1 MNRVDV
7 KEALEYGSKKTGGTA
22 ALFAEGRNL
31 KKWEEIRT
39 SPYYKDILS
48 EILESGKK
56 FFKSPIRVL
65 PFSLYKIFEQS
76 GSRKEYEKE
85 YFERRGRLNTFAVLS
100 LVYGKKE
107 YIDAL
112 EDILWAICDEYTW
125 SLPAH
130 LGGNSL
136 SVIEDVN
143 VRAKIDGKVKPSV
156 REHEQTVDLFSAETG
171 FALAEILSLVEEKL
185 SPLVVYR
192 VRNEIRKRILEPYCE
207 MNTPFWWESCTNNWA
222 AVCAGSVGV
231 AAMYLIEDDA
241 VLAPIITR
249 LMGTMECFQ
258 SGYEADGAC
267 TEGLGYWNYGFGFFT
282 AFASLLRQRTGSRID
297 LFNSEKVW
305 QIALFQQ
312 KCFLSENKI
321 ISFSDGS
328 VDTTYRKGLTH
339 YLKSLYEEVEIPDE
353 KYAAGFHADHCYRWS
368 HTIRDLVWS
377 NSSYPSGSFGEATY
391 YLEDSQWFIA
401 RKVLGDHVICF
412 AAKGGHNNEPHNHN
426 DVGNFL
432 FHVDGETLLT
442 DTGAG
447 EYTKQYFGQER
458 YTYFCNSSKGHSVP
472 IIEGRYQAVGAEYR
486 AKILGVKT
494 SKECDVLTMD
504 IAKAYDSENLKSL
517 VRSFAFDKT
526 GDTLLR
532 ITDTF
537 SFASAPSSVTERF
550 ISFHKPEITGKGK
563 VSLQGKR
570 SGVDILFDEAL
581 LECRIGQE
589 VFMNHRAV
597 PVDIY
602 TIDLVF
608 RQTAPSISAEIVFT
622 VNCEK

>member
-1 MNRVDV
+1 MNMVDV
-7 KEALEYGSKKTGGTA
+7 KEALEYGSKNTGGAA
-22 ALFAEGRNL
+22 ALFTEGRNPE
-31 KKWEEIRT
+31 KWEEIRN
-39 SPYYKDILS
+39 SPYYKDILN
-48 EILESGKK
+48 EILESGEK
-56 FFKSPIRVL
+56 FLKSPIRTL
-65 PFSLYKIFEQS
+65 PFSLYKIFEQT

-100 LVYGKKE
+100 LVYGRKE
-107 YIDAL
+107 YIGAL
-112 EDILWAICDEYTW
+112 EDVLWAICDEYTW

-130 LGGNSL
+130 LGGHSL
-136 SVIEDVN
+136 SIIEDVN
-143 VRAKIDGKVKPSV
+143 ARAKTDGKVKPSIW
-156 REHEQTVDLFSAETG
+156 EHSQTVDLFAAETG
-171 FALAEILSLVEEKL
+171 FALAEILSLLEGKL

-192 VRNEIRKRILEPYCE
+192 ARNEIRKRILEPYCE
-207 MNTPFWWESCTNNWA
+207 MNTPFWWESYTNNWA
-222 AVCAGSVGV
+222 AVCAGSVGA

-241 VLAPIITR
+241 MLAPIIAR
-249 LMGTMECFQ
+249 LMDTMECFL

-282 AFASLLRQRTGSRID
+282 AFASLLKQRTGGKID

-328 VDTTYRKGLTH
+328 VETTYRKGLTH

-368 HTIRDLVWS
+368 HSIRDLVWS
-377 NSSYPSGSFGEATY
+377 NSSYPSGRFGEATY

-401 RKVLGDHVICF
+401 RKVLGDHTVCF
-412 AAKGGHNNEPHNHN
+412 VAKGGHNNEPHNHN

-432 FHVDGETLLT
+432 LHADGETLLA

-447 EYTKQYFGQER
+447 EYTKQYFGPER
-458 YTYFCNSSKGHSVP
+458 YTFFCNSSEGHSVP
-472 IIEGRYQAVGAEYR
+472 VIEGRYQSVGAEYR
-486 AKILGVKT
+486 AKILEVKT
-494 SKECDVLTMD
+494 SKECDRLSMD
-504 IAKAYDSENLKSL
+504 IAKAYDSKNLKSL
-517 VRSFAFDKT
+517 VRSFTFDKT

-532 ITDTF
+532 ITD
-537 SFASAPSSVTERF
+537 SFNFESAPSSVTERF
-550 ISFHKPEITGKGK
+550 ISFHKPEVGEKGK
-563 VSLQGKR
+563 VRLSGKR
-570 SGVDILFDEAL
+570 AGVDILFDEAL

-589 VFMNHRAV
+589 VFMNHRAA

-602 TIDLVF
+602 TIDLIF
-608 RQTAPSISAEIVFT
+608 RQTAPSISAEVVFM

>member
-1 MNRVDV
+1 MNMVDV
-7 KEALEYGSKKTGGTA
+7 KEALEYGSKNRGGAA
-22 ALFAEGRNL
+22 ALFTEGKNL
-31 KKWEEIRT
+31 EKWEEIRT
-39 SPYYKDILS
+39 SPYYKDILN
-48 EILESGKK
+48 EILESGEK
-56 FFKSPIRVL
+56 FLKSPVRAL

-85 YFERRGRLNTFAVLS
+85 YFERRGRLNTFAILS
-100 LVYGKKE
+100 LVYNRE
-107 YIDAL
+107 EHIHAL

-130 LGGNSL
+130 LGGHSL
-136 SVIEDVN
+136 AIVENVN
-143 VRAKIDGKVKPSV
+143 AKAETDGKVKPSLW
-156 REHEQTVDLFSAETG
+156 EHSRTVDLFAAETG
-171 FALAEILSLVEEKL
+171 FALAEILSLLEGKL

-192 VRNEIRKRILEPYCE
+192 ARNEIRKRILEPYCE
-207 MNTPFWWESCTNNWA
+207 MNTPFWWESYTNNWA
-222 AVCAGSVGV
+222 AVCAGSIGA

-241 VLAPIITR
+241 MLAPIIAK
-249 LMGTMECFQ
+249 LMDTMECFL

-267 TEGLGYWNYGFGFFT
+267 TEGLGYWSYGFGFFT
-282 AFASLLRQRTGSRID
+282 AFASLLRQRTGGKMD

-328 VDTTYRKGLTH
+328 VETTYRKGLTH

-368 HTIRDLVWS
+368 HSIRDLVWS
-377 NSSYPSGSFGEATY
+377 NSSYPSGRFGEATY

-401 RKVLGDHVICF
+401 RKVLGDHTVCF
-412 AAKGGHNNEPHNHN
+412 VAKGGHNNEPHNHN

-432 FHVDGETLLT
+432 LHADGETLLA

-447 EYTKQYFGQER
+447 EYTKQYFGPER
-458 YTYFCNSSKGHSVP
+458 YTFFCNSSEGHSVP
-472 IIEGRYQAVGAEYR
+472 VIEGRYQSVGAEYR
-486 AKILGVKT
+486 AKILEVKT
-494 SKECDVLTMD
+494 SKECDRLSMD
-504 IAKAYDSENLKSL
+504 IAKAYDSKNLKSL
-517 VRSFAFDKT
+517 VRSFTFDKT

-532 ITDTF
+532 ITD
-537 SFASAPSSVTERF
+537 SFNFESAPSSVMERF
-550 ISFHKPEITGKGK
+550 ISFHKPEVREKGK
-563 VSLQGKR
+563 VRLSGKKA
-570 SGVDILFDEAL
+570 GVDILFDEEQ
-581 LECRIGQE
+581 LECRIGKE
-589 VFMNHRAV
+589 VFMNHQAV

-608 RQTAPSISAEIVFT
+608 RQTAPNISAEIVFT

>member
-1 MNRVDV
+1 MNMVDV
-7 KEALEYGSKKTGGTA
+7 KEALEYGNKNRGGAA
-22 ALFAEGRNL
+22 ALFTEGKNL
-31 KKWEEIRT
+31 EKWEEIRT
-39 SPYYKDILS
+39 SPYYKDILN
-48 EILESGKK
+48 EILESGEK
-56 FFKSPIRVL
+56 FLKSPVRAL

-85 YFERRGRLNTFAVLS
+85 YFERRGRLNTFAILS
-100 LVYGKKE
+100 LVYNRE
-107 YIDAL
+107 EHIHAL
-112 EDILWAICDEYTW
+112 EDVLWAICDEYTW

-130 LGGNSL
+130 LGGHSL
-136 SVIEDVN
+136 SIVENVN
-143 VRAKIDGKVKPSV
+143 AKAETDGKVKPSLW
-156 REHEQTVDLFSAETG
+156 EHSRTVDLFAAETG
-171 FALAEILSLVEEKL
+171 FALAEILSLLEGKL

-192 VRNEIRKRILEPYCE
+192 ARNEIRKRILEPYCE
-207 MNTPFWWESCTNNWA
+207 MNTPFWWESYTNNWA
-222 AVCAGSVGV
+222 AVCAGSIGA

-241 VLAPIITR
+241 MLAPIIAK
-249 LMGTMECFQ
+249 LMDTLECFL

-267 TEGLGYWNYGFGFFT
+267 TEGLGYWSYGFGFFT
-282 AFASLLRQRTGSRID
+282 AFASLLKQRTGGKMD

-328 VDTTYRKGLTH
+328 VETTYRKGLTH

-368 HTIRDLVWS
+368 HSVRDLVWS
-377 NSSYPSGSFGEATY
+377 NSSYPSGRFGEATY

-401 RKVLGDHVICF
+401 RKVLGDHTVCF
-412 AAKGGHNNEPHNHN
+412 VAKGGHNNEPHNHN

-432 FHVDGETLLT
+432 LHADGETLLA

-447 EYTKQYFGQER
+447 EYTKQYFGPER
-458 YTYFCNSSKGHSVP
+458 YTFFCNSSEGHSVP
-472 IIEGRYQAVGAEYR
+472 VVEGHYQSVGAEYR
-486 AKILGVKT
+486 AKILEVKT
-494 SKECDVLTMD
+494 SKECDRLSMD
-504 IAKAYDSENLKSL
+504 IAKAYDCKNLKSL
-517 VRSFAFDKT
+517 VRSFTFDKT

-532 ITDTF
+532 ITD
-537 SFASAPSSVTERF
+537 SFNFESAPSSVMERF
-550 ISFHKPEITGKGK
+550 ISFHKPEVRERGK
-563 VSLQGKR
+563 VRLSGKKA
-570 SGVDILFDEAL
+570 GVDILFDEEQ

-608 RQTAPSISAEIVFT
+608 RQTAPNISAEIVFT
-622 VNCEK
+622 VNCGK